1 MSRLGEWLLEVITPY
16 PRLAGFLFYVR
27 NPHVFVAKAL
37 RVLRRARRARTCRA
51 LLDGGKLIVEV
62 GPAGRTLFT
71 IATPVWRVAEEHLRA
86 AIDSVRRQSYPHWEL
101 WLADDAS
108 PDPHVRRVLA
118 LEARRDPRIKTLHL
132 PDNLGIAGASDA
144 ILARATGEYVGFLD
158 HDDLLHPRALELVS
172 AHLANHPEV
181 DWVFTDEDKVDER
194 GRHREPCLK
203 PGWSRHLLLTFNYV
217 AHFRV
222 VRRAMLERVGGH
234 RRGFDGAQDYDLAL
248 RVLAAGGR
256 FSHLRG
262 VLYHWRVV
270 PGSMAR
276 AAADKPA
283 AHSHALQALSQ
294 HAATWPSGGPIT
306 ASVLLAPAS
315 FFRVRRAAPEQLEV
329 SLLTDGAAPLPAGR
343 RTREVVALPRRAS
356 LHAVLAAVERAA
368 APVVVRWP
376 HGAPTDA
383 ELAELLALLQVPQ
396 TAVVA
401 PRLVNGARV
410 AASGWWLRDS
420 APPAG
425 GRRAPTSSNS
435 LVAAPPAA
443 ELEDPWRSLRLQDP
457 GYLNL
462 ALVPGPRLAPPDGA
476 WAAWRGAYL
485 RAWEAGAGA
494 PDDWRVPLGLA
505 RAGLEVIVTPTVSV
519 SGEATA
525 PPAGEVP
532 TELPRHG
539 TCWLHQLGV
548 ADAGHW

>member
-1 MSRLGEWLLEVITPY
+1 MSRLGEWFLTAMTPY
-16 PRLAGFLFYVR
+16 PRLAGLLFYAR
-27 NPHVFVAKAL
+27 NPHVFAAKAL
-37 RVLRRARRARTCRA
+37 RALRRARRARACRA
-51 LLDGGKLIVEV
+51 LLEGEKLIVEV
-62 GPAGRTLFT
+62 GPAGRTFFT

-86 AIDSVRRQSYPHWEL
+86 AIDSVRRQSHPHWEL

-118 LEARRDPRIKTLHL
+118 EEARRDPRIKTLHL

-172 AHLANHPEV
+172 AHLAKHPEV

-194 GRHREPCLK
+194 GRRREPCLK

-283 AHSHALQALSQ
+283 AHAHALRALSQ
-294 HAATWPSGGPIT
+294 HAATWPAGNAVT
-306 ASVLLAPAS
+306 AVVLLAPAS

-329 SLLTDGAAPLPAGR
+329 SLLTDAALPLPPGHR
-343 RTREVVALPRRAS
+343 IREVVALPRRAS
-356 LHAVLAAVERAA
+356 PQAVKAAVERAA

-376 HGAPTDA
+376 HGAPSDD

-401 PRLVNGARV
+401 PRLVNGLRV

-420 APPAG
+420 TPPVG
-425 GRRAPTSSNS
+425 GRPAVPSSNS
-435 LVAAPPAA
+435 PVAAPPAGD
-443 ELEDPWRSLRLQDP
+443 LEDPWRGLRLHDP

-462 ALVPGPRLAPPDGA
+462 ALVPGPRLALPDGA
-476 WAAWRGAYL
+476 WVAWREAYL
-485 RAWEAGAGA
+485 RGWEAGAGA
-494 PDDWRVPLGLA
+494 ADAWRVPLGLA
-505 RAGLEVIVTPTVSV
+505 RGGLEVIVTPTVSV

-525 PPAGEVP
+525 PPAGKVP
-532 TELPRHG
+532 PELPQHG
-539 TCWLHQLGV
+539 TCWLHRLGV
-548 ADAGHW
+548 AEADHW